1 MKEFSVPMALVD
13 YLPVIFFLLGTNLI
27 ARDLKHAM
35 SKVTYILFRA
45 GSLLVFVAGALK
57 ATYKLLYALKVGELV
72 WMSNQ
77 FFANQAFGF
86 LLAGIGITLAVIKPR
101 KDATYA
107 IIPTMG
113 LVGIMVVGLGAMDVS
128 LAFLASKLRK
138 RSALICFIVSFFL
151 CLCMGYLS
159 TKDFDKAFMN
169 WMAQGINVVGQ
180 LLLYVGARILH
191 EAGLKDY

>member
-86 LLAGIGITLAVIKPR
+86 LLAGISLCHHPDHGISGNHGSRTWCHGCLAGFPGFQAQETFGTDLLHRFLLPVL
-101 KDATYA
+101 
-107 IIPTMG
+107 MHG
-113 LVGIMVVGLGAMDVS
+113 L
-128 LAFLASKLRK
+128 
-138 RSALICFIVSFFL
+138 SFH
-151 CLCMGYLS
+151 
-159 TKDFDKAFMN
+159 
-169 WMAQGINVVGQ
+169 QGF
-180 LLLYVGARILH
+180 R
-191 EAGLKDY
+191 